1 MRLLNSMRVLGV
13 DYGTKKTGL
22 AIGDDE
28 SRVAMPFGV
37 VYGLDEIAG
46 VVEREG
52 VDKVVVGMPV
62 SDVDTA
68 QADVVR
74 AFIEDLKVVVKVDI
88 DTVDERYTTKA
99 AQQLQEE
106 QGSGVAEDALAAMI
120 LLQAYFD
127 TD

>member
-1 MRLLNSMRVLGV
+1 MRVLGV

-28 SRVAMPFGV
+28 SRVGMPFGV

>member
-1 MRLLNSMRVLGV
+1 MRVLGV